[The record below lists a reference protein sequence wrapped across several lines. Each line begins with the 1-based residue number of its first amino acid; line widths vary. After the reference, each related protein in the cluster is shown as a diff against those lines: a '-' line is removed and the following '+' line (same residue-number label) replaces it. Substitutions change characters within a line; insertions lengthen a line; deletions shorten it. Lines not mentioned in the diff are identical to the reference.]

1 MKAIILAAG
10 FGTRLRPLTEKTPK
24 ALLPVNGLPLIYY
37 PLRLLRREGIGEVVI
52 NLYHLGDL
60 IEKELGDGKKLGMK
74 ITYSWED
81 QILGTGGGIKKSA
94 SYLNDT
100 PLLVFNSD
108 VLIDLSIKDLVKFH
122 RQQKALATMVVMP
135 RVPGSEYT
143 WLTLQ
148 KGCITEISSAQPEPQ
163 KTYHYTGVQ
172 IIETPSP
179 ESGLLKYLPDGF
191 SCIIQEGYQTA
202 LRKKQKIAGYVHN
215 GYWSDIGTPER
226 LKEADQDLKSGRVSL
241 SYQE

>member
-1 MKAIILAAG
+1 M
-10 FGTRLRPLTEKTPK
+10 
-24 ALLPVNGLPLIYY
+24 
-37 PLRLLRREGIGEVVI
+37 LRREGIDEVVI

-60 IEKELGDGKKLGMK
+60 IEKELGDGKKLGLK

-108 VLIDLSIKDLVKFH
+108 VLIDLSIKDLAQFH
-122 RQQKALATMVVMP
+122 RQQKALATMVV
-135 RVPGSEYT
+135 RTRTPGSEYT

-148 KGCITEISSAQPEPQ
+148 KGCVTEISSTEPEPQ
-163 KTYHYTGVQ
+163 ETYHYTGVQ
-172 IIETPSP
+172 MIETP
-179 ESGLLKYLPDGF
+179 LLKYLPDGF
-191 SCIIQEGYQTA
+191 SCIIKEGYQTA
-202 LRKKQKIAGYVHN
+202 LRKKKKIAGYVHS

-226 LKEADQDLKSGRVSL
+226 LKDAEQDLSSGKVSL

>member
-37 PLRLLRREGIGEVVI
+37 PLRLLRREGIHEVVI

-108 VLIDLSIKDLVKFH
+108 VLIDLSLKDLAQFH
-122 RQQKALATMVVMP
+122 RKHKILATMVVMP

-148 KGCITEISSAQPEPQ
+148 KGRVTEISSAQPEPQ
-163 KTYHYTGVQ
+163 ETYHYTGVQ
-172 IIETPSP
+172 VIERD
-179 ESGLLKYLPDGF
+179 LLKYLPDGF
-191 SCIIQEGYQTA
+191 SCIIKEGYQTA
-202 LRKKQKIAGYVHN
+202 LQKKQKITGYVYN
-215 GYWSDIGTPER
+215 GYWSDVGTPER
-226 LKEADQDLKSGRVSL
+226 LKEADQDLKSGRVVL